1 MEFSKDLSHITWDEV
16 KKRQLQ
22 RFPLVKE
29 WIRLTG
35 MRKGHTV
42 IDIGSGTGV
51 FALEYA
57 KTVGNEGK
65 VYAIDRSQEALEYLR
80 MELKQRHINHM
91 ITLNMNAEESLGDL
105 DLPDIITITDVL
117 HHSDSP
123 KNILNN
129 IHNISHATTKIM
141 VSEFDAETK
150 GEVGPPLK
158 HRLHEQTLKDLT
170 QEMGYEI
177 ISQGKQNFEHYYLL
191 LQKEKK

>member
-1 MEFSKDLSHITWDEV
+1 
-16 KKRQLQ
+16 LQ

-65 VYAIDRSQEALEYLR
+65 VYAVDRSQVALEYLR
-80 MELKQRHINHM
+80 MELEQSHINNI
-91 ITLNMNAEESLGDL
+91 ITLNMNAEEETLDDL
-105 DLPDIITITDVL
+105 VSPNIVILTDVL

-123 KNILNN
+123 TNILKNI
-129 IHNISHATTKIM
+129 HSISHASTIIM

-158 HRLHEQTLKDLT
+158 HRLHVQTLKDIV
-170 QEMGYEI
+170 QEIGYEI